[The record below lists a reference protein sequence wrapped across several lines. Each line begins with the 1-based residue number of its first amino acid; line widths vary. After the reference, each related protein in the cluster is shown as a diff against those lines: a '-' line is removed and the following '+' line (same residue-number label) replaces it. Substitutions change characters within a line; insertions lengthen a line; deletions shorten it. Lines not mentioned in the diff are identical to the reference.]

1 MATKVRLQLDPTQKI
16 LLKRAI
22 NENGKAQQY
31 FTKQVAKYMN
41 NYVPY
46 DTGNLKDIT
55 CTVKTKQI
63 IFNAPYSRKVYY
75 TNKGNGKQGT
85 SHGGLRGSYFD
96 RRMWNQRGDEIVKS
110 VAQYCGVRAK

>member
-1 MATKVRLQLDPTQKI
+1 MATKVKIQMDPTQKI
-16 LLKRAI
+16 LLKRSL

-63 IFNAPYSRKVYY
+63 VYNAPYSRKVYY

-96 RRMWNQRGDEIVKS
+96 RRMWNQRGDEIVQS
-110 VAQYCGVRAK
+110 VAKFIGGKKK